1 MMRQA
6 PLVFDLT
13 IPSSPGSYTMDP
25 GTAIAI
31 SSLCAKVVSIIGKY
45 YLDVQDAK
53 SNIALLAH
61 EVQTFDHVVREIAEL
76 SDANLRLPVLTSLRS
91 AMNEAL
97 SAAELL
103 QSQLDPGKTGKT
115 MKRWGIRALTWPLTK
130 KEVEEWVARFQRL
143 TAICNLAL
151 TTDQRCATQACFQAW
166 PS

>member
-6 PLVFDLT
+6 PLMFDLT

-53 SNIALLAH
+53 RNVELLAH
-61 EVQTFDHVVREIAEL
+61 EVETFGHVVREIAEL
-76 SDANLRLPVLTSLRS
+76 SDANPRLPVSTSLRS
-91 AMNEAL
+91 AINQAL
-97 SAAELL
+97 SDAQALHDK
-103 QSQLDPGKTGKT
+103 LDPGKTSKA
-115 MKRWGIRALTWPLTK
+115 MKRWGIRALTWPFTK

-143 TAICNLAL
+143 TAMFNLPL
-151 TTDQRCATQACFQAW
+151 TTDQRSATQACFQAW
-166 PS
+166 PN